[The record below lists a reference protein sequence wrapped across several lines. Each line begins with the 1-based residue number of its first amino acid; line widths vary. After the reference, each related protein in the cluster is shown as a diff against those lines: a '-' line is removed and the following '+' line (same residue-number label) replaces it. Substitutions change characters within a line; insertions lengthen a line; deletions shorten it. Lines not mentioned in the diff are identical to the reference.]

1 MVNPKVVV
9 KGSPEHYVDGVFL
22 PPVEV
27 IERRAKDTRWLI
39 RNKFSGILITK
50 IMDYDW
56 VAMDVIRRMA
66 NSYGLEKTK
75 RKLNTMLEEEMENGF
90 G

>member
-1 MVNPKVVV
+1 MSFSRFAV
-9 KGSPEHYVDGVFL
+9 KGSPKHYVDGVFM

-27 IERRAKDTRWLI
+27 IEQRARDVRWLV
-39 RNKFSGILITK
+39 RNGFAEDFVTR

-56 VAMDVIRRMA
+56 VSVDVVRRMA
-66 NSYGLEKTK
+66 NVLGLEKTK
-75 RKLNTMLEEEMENGF
+75 RKLVEMLEEETNGL